1 MECWDG
7 MLAEDPDYWDKLWA
21 STLAPISMLVAAI
34 TFQLGM
40 VGLGWAKR
48 IDQGVAIKI
57 VLMVLFF
64 TL

>member
-1 MECWDG
+1 

-64 TL
+64 TLYVL